1 MPVGFSGTTPG
12 IKDWK
17 YGKGSH
23 SEWRR
28 ASGGDQAAGAQC
40 RPEHLRERGRHLGEV
55 HPLSRRRARRNAQ
68 GRHSL
73 AQGSAGDHIRRAGRR
88 ICVRLFLHGD
98 GFRVQPGDFP
108 DPAQVGWRAI
118 MVDPHVQEAQIENR
132 MADEVEQTGEPQP
145 ERNERFKWYILH
157 AYSGFERKVRESIQ
171 SRVQAFGLTDRV
183 GRVMIPTEP
192 VTEIVNG
199 KKRTV
204 ERVFLPGYVLVEMDL
219 DNNLWH
225 VLKDTPKVTGFLGT
239 GDKPVALSEEEV
251 SSILFRSETAKEK
264 PRLKIKF
271 EKNESVRITDG
282 PFANFNGVVDE
293 INEDRETMKVMV
305 TIFGRST
312 PVELEFGKVEKIE

>member
-1 MPVGFSGTTPG
+1 MKMAEELGQAEQAGQAEETG
-12 IKDWK
+12 LAEQA
-17 YGKGSH
+17 GQG
-23 SEWRR
+23 E
-28 ASGGDQAAGAQC
+28 QAAA
-40 RPEHLRERGRHLGEV
+40 
-55 HPLSRRRARRNAQ
+55 
-68 GRHSL
+68 
-73 AQGSAGDHIRRAGRR
+73 SA
-88 ICVRLFLHGD
+88 
-98 GFRVQPGDFP
+98 
-108 DPAQVGWRAI
+108 DPQAPPV
-118 MVDPHVQEAQIENR
+118 
-132 MADEVEQTGEPQP
+132 P

-157 AYSGFERKVRESIQ
+157 AYSGFERKVRESIA
-171 SRVQAFGLTDRV
+171 SRVEAFGLSSKV

-204 ERVFLPGYVLVEMDL
+204 ERVFLPGYVLVEMEL
-219 DNNLWH
+219 DNDLWH
-225 VLKDTPKVTGFLGT
+225 ILKDTPKVTGFLGT

-251 SSILFRSETAKEK
+251 SSILFRSETSKDK

-271 EKNESVRITDG
+271 EKNEQVRITDG

>member
-1 MPVGFSGTTPG
+1 MSDELEQPANEQAEAP
-12 IKDWK
+12 
-17 YGKGSH
+17 
-23 SEWRR
+23 EP
-28 ASGGDQAAGAQC
+28 AAQAAAAE
-40 RPEHLRERGRHLGEV
+40 PE
-55 HPLSRRRARRNAQ
+55 AA
-68 GRHSL
+68 
-73 AQGSAGDHIRRAGRR
+73 
-88 ICVRLFLHGD
+88 
-98 GFRVQPGDFP
+98 
-108 DPAQVGWRAI
+108 
-118 MVDPHVQEAQIENR
+118 
-132 MADEVEQTGEPQP
+132 ADETSTVAPEPGTAEAAP
-145 ERNERFKWYILH
+145 EAAAAEPVRNPLFKWYILH
-157 AYSGFERKVRESIQ
+157 AYSGFERKVRESIE
-171 SRVQAFGLTDRV
+171 SRVQAFGLKDRV

-251 SSILFRSETAKEK
+251 SSILFRSETAKDK

-271 EKNESVRITDG
+271 EKSEQVRITDG

-312 PVELEFGKVEKIE
+312 PVELEFSKVEKIE